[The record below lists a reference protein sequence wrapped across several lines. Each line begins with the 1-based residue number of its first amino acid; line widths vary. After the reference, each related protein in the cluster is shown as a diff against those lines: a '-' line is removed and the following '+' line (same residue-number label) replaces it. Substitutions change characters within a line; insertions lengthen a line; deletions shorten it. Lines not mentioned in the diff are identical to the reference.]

1 MDAEAINAV
10 IIQLSPDGHG
20 DIKYAHR
27 VIRNAR
33 EEEWMEVFG
42 RIQHPVY

>member
-1 MDAEAINAV
+1 MDADVINAV

-20 DIKYAHR
+20 DIKYAHG
-27 VIRNAR
+27 VIRKAR
-33 EEEWMEVFG
+33 EEVWTEVFG